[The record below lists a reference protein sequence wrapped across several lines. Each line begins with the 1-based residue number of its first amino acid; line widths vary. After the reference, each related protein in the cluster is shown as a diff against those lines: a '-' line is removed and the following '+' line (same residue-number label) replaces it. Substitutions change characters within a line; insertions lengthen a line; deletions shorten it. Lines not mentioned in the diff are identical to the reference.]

1 MTLKYEVCHESN
13 EAGPIKIFICRLMK
27 NVHCPLQN
35 SSLKQLYTTG
45 SNASTLGCSVRILL
59 LKLFSVG
66 RLQPK
71 WCPLRWVLIFG
82 EGKRSYGTLIVEPQ
96 EYICWPKIHLQRM
109 QRKTLL
115 DMWLFY
121 FRNASLN
128 FDLIK

>member
-1 MTLKYEVCHESN
+1 MALKYEVCHESN

-45 SNASTLGCSVRILL
+45 SDASTLGCSVRILL

-71 WCPLRWVLIFG
+71 
-82 EGKRSYGTLIVEPQ
+82 
-96 EYICWPKIHLQRM
+96 
-109 QRKTLL
+109 
-115 DMWLFY
+115 
-121 FRNASLN
+121 
-128 FDLIK
+128 